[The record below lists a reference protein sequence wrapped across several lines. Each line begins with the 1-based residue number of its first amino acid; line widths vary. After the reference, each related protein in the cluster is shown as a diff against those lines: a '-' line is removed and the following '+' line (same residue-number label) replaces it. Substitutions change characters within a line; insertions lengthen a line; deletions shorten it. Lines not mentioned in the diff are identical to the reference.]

1 MSDLP
6 PELEPIVL
14 AVLEQRVKEAKAAA
28 RAVIEHRYAEGTR
41 NTIRSPLDDTKLGV
55 VYRTDPDPAW
65 RVTDREALC
74 KALED
79 DPANVEY
86 VDDIAGTEAQVIE
99 VLREHTPELLARIE
113 RVHSAAINAAVAA
126 AAQGETP
133 LPGIERVKPRGSLV
147 VRPDKAAGP
156 AIERMVAA
164 GLLTWD
170 GRLLELPAGTSEE
183 PSQPVTDEQEDE
195 ASA

>member
-1 MSDLP
+1 MTDNLP
-6 PELEPIVL
+6 PELEPLVL
-14 AVLEQRVKEAKAAA
+14 AVLAQRVKEATAAA

-41 NTIRSPLDDTKLGV
+41 NTIRSPLDDTKLGT
-55 VYRTDPDPAW
+55 VYRTDPDPKW
-65 RVTDREALC
+65 SVTDRGALC
-74 KALED
+74 KHLED

-86 VDDIAGTEAQVIE
+86 VDDIDGTNAQVIA
-99 VLREHTPELLARIE
+99 VLAEHAPWLLARVE
-113 RVHSAAINAAVAA
+113 RVRAEAITAAVAA
-126 AAQGETP
+126 AARGEEP

-147 VRPDKAAGP
+147 VRPDKNAGP

-183 PSQPVTDEQEDE
+183 PSQPVPNNDTE

>member
-1 MSDLP
+1 MNLDAG
-6 PELEPIVL
+6 LEALVL
-14 AVLEQRVKEAKAAA
+14 AVLEKRVKERIASAKAIAGA
-28 RAVIEHRYAEGTR
+28 DIEDGQKRTF
-41 NTIRSPLDDTKLGV
+41 RSPLDESKLGLIW
-55 VYRTDPDPAW
+55 RTDPDPTW
-65 RVTDREALC
+65 KVTDRAALC

-86 VDDIAGTEAQVIE
+86 VDDIAGTEAEVID
-99 VLREHTPELLARIE
+99 VLAEHAPHLLARIE
-113 RVHSAAINAAVAA
+113 RVKAEAIIAAVARVA
-126 AAQGETP
+126 NGETP

-147 VRPDKAAGP
+147 VRPDKNAGP

-170 GRLLELPAGTSEE
+170 GRLLELPAGASAE
-183 PSQPVTDEQEDE
+183 PSQPVPNDDTE

>member
-1 MSDLP
+1 MTDLP
-6 PELEPIVL
+6 PEIEPIVL
-14 AVLEQRVKEAKAAA
+14 AVLAQRVKEATTVA

-41 NTIRSPLDDTKLGV
+41 NTIRSPLDDTKLGL
-55 VYRTDPDPAW
+55 VYRTDPDPTW
-65 RVTDREALC
+65 KVVDRDALC
-74 KALED
+74 KALEE

-86 VDDIAGTEAQVIE
+86 VDEIDGTNAQVIE
-99 VLREHTPELLARIE
+99 VLAEHAPWLLARVE
-113 RVHSAAINAAVAA
+113 RVKSAAINAAVAA
-126 AAQGETP
+126 AASGEEP

-170 GRLLELPAGTSEE
+170 GRLLELPAGTSPE
-183 PSQPVTDEQEDE
+183 PSQPVPNDDTE